1 MGERGGRVPDEELL
15 DHVSFDHHP
24 GIGGEALLE
33 RIWLTDKGC
42 FCCPTPCGKYSLTK
56 VNSKSAYVEGPEY
69 ETVALIG
76 GNCMLR
82 TIEEV
87 AYGNYLCDELGLDT
101 ISGGNVVAFALE
113 CFERGIITEEQVGRK
128 VEWGDIDSF
137 EHLVRA
143 IAYRE
148 GIGGRAGRWG
158 EGCCR
163 GLRRRLGEVR
173 HPRQGA

>member
-1 MGERGGRVPDEELL
+1 MNEVGAFPTKNFWTTY
-15 DHVSFDHHP
+15 FDHHP

-42 FCCPTPCGKYSLTK
+42 FCCPRRVAVTLTK
-56 VNSKSAYVEGPEY
+56 VNSKSAVEGPRC

-87 AYGNYLCDELGLDT
+87 ACGNYLCDELGLDT

-113 CFERGIITEEQVGRK
+113 CFEGESSPEQVGRK

-143 IAYRE
+143 IARV
-148 GIGGRAGRWG
+148 RASGTCWPMG
-158 EGCCR
+158 
-163 GLRRRLGEVR
+163 
-173 HPRQGA
+173 